1 MRVDHQVLAPVIA
14 QLHDVAPEGVIQGTG
29 SEGVWVHPPHH
40 IGSFVDPGR
49 LTLRTRP
56 WALDDACGSPSPRA
70 CDCSAS

>member
-40 IGSFVDPGR
+40 TGSFVDPGCVTPGGGWER
-49 LTLRTRP
+49 
-56 WALDDACGSPSPRA
+56 GEGKKNE
-70 CDCSAS
+70 

>member
-40 IGSFVDPGR
+40 TGSFVDPGR
-49 LTLRTRP
+49 LTLRTP
-56 WALDDACGSPSPRA
+56 YLGSRRCVWITKSSRL
-70 CDCSAS
+70 